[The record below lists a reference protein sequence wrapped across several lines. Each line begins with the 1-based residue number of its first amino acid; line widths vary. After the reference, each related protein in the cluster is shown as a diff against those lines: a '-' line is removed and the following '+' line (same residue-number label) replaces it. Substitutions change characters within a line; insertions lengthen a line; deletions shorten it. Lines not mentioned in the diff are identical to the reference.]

1 MLMPWDDPF
10 ARVAREPEGHGRKK
24 RPRGSSAFAG
34 VTLFERIQS
43 KHSRGNERHFF
54 CSTCCFFASTSC
66 SFCGATHQVSTA
78 GPPGG

>member
-34 VTLFERIQS
+34 VMLFERIQS
-43 KHSRGNERHFF
+43 
-54 CSTCCFFASTSC
+54 
-66 SFCGATHQVSTA
+66 
-78 GPPGG
+78 